1 MENFIYSLN
10 ATVPVFLVMVIGYC
24 LKRRGMLTEGF
35 CSAANKFN
43 FQVTLPALLFKDISS
58 ADIRQVLDIRYMLYC
73 AIVTSICFFTLWGLT
88 KLLMKDKSMVGA
100 FVQASFRGSAAV
112 LGIAFIQNIY
122 GTSGMAPLMIVS
134 AVPLYNIYSVIV
146 LTFEG
151 GNDGQDGGAVRRAF
165 VNICKNPIIIG
176 ILLGVIVSFSGITFP
191 AIVNKTVNS
200 LAAMATPLA
209 LIVIGASFEGR
220 KALAKLKPTML
231 ATMIKLVVQPS
242 LFLPVAVWMGFRTE
256 KLIAILVMLGAPT
269 TASCYI
275 MAKNMNND
283 EVLTSSVVVAATL
296 LSAVT
301 LTGWIY
307 ILKAFGYLA

>member
-10 ATVPVFLVMVIGYC
+10 ATVPVFLVMVIGYY
-24 LKRRGMLTEGF
+24 LKQKGMLNEGF
-35 CSAANKFN
+35 ANAANKFN

-58 ADIRQVLDIRYMLYC
+58 ADIRQVLDVRYMLYC
-73 AIVTSICFFTLWGLT
+73 AIVTTICFFTLWGLA

-122 GTSGMAPLMIVS
+122 GNSGMAPLMIVS
-134 AVPLYNIYSVIV
+134 AVPLYNMYSVIV

-151 GNDGQDGGAVRRAF
+151 ADDTGGSHIKKALI
-165 VNICKNPIIIG
+165 NICKNPIIIS

-191 AIVNKTVNS
+191 TIINKTVNN

-209 LIVIGASFEGR
+209 LVVIGAGFEGR
-220 KALAKLKPTML
+220 KALAKIKPTVI
-231 ATMIKLVVQPS
+231 ATLIKLVVQPAI
-242 LFLPVAVWMGFRTE
+242 FLPIAVWMGFRTE

-269 TASCYI
+269 TVSCYI
-275 MAKNMNND
+275 MAKSMNND
-283 EVLTSSVVVAATL
+283 EVLTSSVVVATTL

-307 ILKAFGYLA
+307 ILKALGYL